1 MFEAIMLPVPITRK
15 NSQNTN
21 NYVGSSNAEKGK
33 KIHIP

>member
-1 MFEAIMLPVPITRK
+1 MFEEVMLLVPITRK
-15 NSQNTN
+15 NSQHTN